1 MLNMNCDV
9 TAAADVR
16 FGFGSGVF
24 PLTGA
29 RTFVP
34 SSTRAV
40 VARPRAH
47 WATNVLSRPRFTA
60 QHGVVLG
67 QQVATKQDSSQH
79 YYAPKTRI
87 AAASGG
93 VPGTHP
99 AREPV

>member
-1 MLNMNCDV
+1 MNSDV
-9 TAAADVR
+9 TAAADAQN
-16 FGFGSGVF
+16 GFGVGVF

-29 RTFVP
+29 RTVAP

-47 WATNVLSRPRFTA
+47 WATNVLSRQRFSA
-60 QHGVVLG
+60 QHDIVLG
-67 QQVATKQDSSQH
+67 QQVATKRDSS
-79 YYAPKTRI
+79 YYAPKALI
-87 AAASGG
+87 VAARGG

>member
-1 MLNMNCDV
+1 MLNMNSDV
-9 TAAADVR
+9 TADADMQS
-16 FGFGSGVF
+16 GFGAGVF

-29 RTFVP
+29 RTVVP

-40 VARPRAH
+40 VARPCAH
-47 WATNVLSRPRFTA
+47 WATNVLSRQRISA

-67 QQVATKQDSSQH
+67 QQVATKQDSTQP
-79 YYAPKTRI
+79 YYAPKTLI

-93 VPGTHP
+93 VPGAHP

>member
-1 MLNMNCDV
+1 MLNMNPDV

-16 FGFGSGVF
+16 FGSGVGVF

-29 RTFVP
+29 RTVVP

-40 VARPRAH
+40 AARPRAH
-47 WATNVLSRPRFTA
+47 WAANVSGRQRFTA
-60 QHGVVLG
+60 RHGVALG

-79 YYAPKTRI
+79 YYAPKTLI
-87 AAASGG
+87 VAARGG

>member
-1 MLNMNCDV
+1 MLNMNSDV

-16 FGFGSGVF
+16 FGSGAGVF
-24 PLTGA
+24 PLTGV
-29 RTFVP
+29 RTAVP
-34 SSTRAV
+34 SSMRAV
-40 VARPRAH
+40 AARPRAH
-47 WATNVLSRPRFTA
+47 WATNVLSRQRVTA

-79 YYAPKTRI
+79 YYAPKTLI
-87 AAASGG
+87 VAASGG

>member
-1 MLNMNCDV
+1 MLNMNSDV

-16 FGFGSGVF
+16 FGFGVGVL

-29 RTFVP
+29 RTVVP

-47 WATNVLSRPRFTA
+47 WATNVLSRQRFSA
-60 QHGVVLG
+60 QHDVVLG
-67 QQVATKQDSSQH
+67 QQVATEQDSS
-79 YYAPKTRI
+79 YYAPEALI
-87 AAASGG
+87 VAARGG